1 MVSHETLHFKN
12 KSIFNTLGYIIM
24 MAANVLAVALPING
38 KNTAQISNE
47 YPNLFAPA
55 GFTFSIWILI
65 YLSLLT
71 FIIYQLWLAFSN
83 KHHDALVQ
91 LMQKM
96 KDWFLINTVAN
107 ACWLFSWHYH
117 LIPVSMVIM
126 LMLLISLIVIHLNFG
141 IGTTP
146 ATLCEK
152 IFIHFPFSLYL
163 GWIAIATLANLTT
176 LLVYAGWGGH
186 LHQQIVWTITMIG
199 VGTLASM
206 AMILLRNNIV
216 YALVSV
222 WAFYGILLKRKEA
235 DVLEENAIILTC
247 IIAVGLIAVTIS
259 WQFYRKQKS

>member
-24 MAANVLAVALPING
+24 MAANVMAVALPING
-38 KNTAQISNE
+38 KTTAQISEE
-47 YPNLFAPA
+47 YPNLFTPA
-55 GFTFSIWILI
+55 GFTFSIWGII

-83 KHHDALVQ
+83 KHPEALSG

-96 KDWFLINTVAN
+96 KGWFLISAVAN
-107 ACWLFSWHYH
+107 ACWLFAWHYH
-117 LIPVSMVIM
+117 LIPVSMIIM
-126 LMLLISLIVIHLNFG
+126 GMLLISLVIIQLNFG

-146 ATLCEK
+146 ATLSEK

-163 GWIAIATLANLTT
+163 GWIAIATIANITT
-176 LLVYAGWGGH
+176 LFVFAGWEGN
-186 LHQQIVWTITMIG
+186 LHYQIIWTIIMIG
-199 VGTLASM
+199 IGTLASM

-222 WAFYGILLKRKEA
+222 WAFYGILMKRKAA
-235 DVLEENAIILTC
+235 DVLDENAIVHTC
-247 IIAVGLIAVTIS
+247 IIAIGIIAVTIS
-259 WQFYRKQKS
+259 WQLYRKQKS

>member
-24 MAANVLAVALPING
+24 MAANVLAIVLPING
-38 KNTAQISNE
+38 KTTAQISEE

-55 GFTFSIWILI
+55 GFTFLIWPVI
-65 YLSLLT
+65 YLSLLA
-71 FIIYQLWLAFSN
+71 FVIYQLWLAFSN
-83 KHHDALVQ
+83 KHPEALVR

-96 KDWFLINTVAN
+96 KDWFLISAVAN
-107 ACWLFSWHYH
+107 ACWLFAWHYH

-126 LMLLISLIVIHLNFG
+126 GMLLISLVVIQLNFG

-146 ATLCEK
+146 ATLPEK

-163 GWIAIATLANLTT
+163 GWIAIATIANMTT
-176 LLVYAGWGGH
+176 LLVYTGWEGNMH
-186 LHQQIVWTITMIG
+186 TWTIAMIG
-199 VGTLASM
+199 ASTLASM

-222 WAFYGILLKRKEA
+222 WAFYGILVKRKAA
-235 DVLEENAIILTC
+235 DVLDENAIVHSC
-247 IIAVGLIAVTIS
+247 IIAIGIIAVTIS
-259 WQFYRKQKS
+259 WQLYRKQKS